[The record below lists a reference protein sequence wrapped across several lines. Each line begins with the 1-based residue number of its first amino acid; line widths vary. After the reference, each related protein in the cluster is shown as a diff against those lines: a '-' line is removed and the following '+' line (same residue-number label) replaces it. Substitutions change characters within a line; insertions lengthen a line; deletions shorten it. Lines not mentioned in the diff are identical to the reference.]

1 MRDDFFIVMD
11 KDLLDMALLRTAG
24 ESLPRVIRYM
34 STCTPFVGLVQGK
47 PVANAL
53 VEMKPDC
60 CDIVIL
66 AVAEDYQG
74 KGYGREL
81 LAYVMDYV
89 RSQGVRYAEIGC
101 GNADVR
107 LQTMF
112 QKAGFRFHAI
122 LQDYLLED
130 NKVAAVLGGILN
142 RDRIR
147 FRADLL
153 EKKMATT
160 GYDASGR
167 K

>member
-11 KDLLDMALLRTAG
+11 KDQLDMALLRTAD

-34 STCTPFVGLVQGK
+34 NTCTPFVGLVQGK

-53 VEMKPDC
+53 VEKKPDC
-60 CDIVIL
+60 WDIVIL
-66 AVAEDYQG
+66 AVAEEYQG

-89 RSQGVRYAEIGC
+89 RSQGVRYVEIGC
-101 GNADVR
+101 GNADIR
-107 LQTMF
+107 LQAMF
-112 QKAGFRFHAI
+112 QKAGFRFYAI
-122 LQDYLLED
+122 LHDYLLED
-130 NKVAAVLGGILN
+130 NKAAVVVSGILN

-147 FRADLL
+147 FRADLH
-153 EKKMATT
+153 EKKLTT
-160 GYDASGR
+160 IGYDASGR